1 MLKLS
6 KWEAVKI
13 NLWKQHLFHPSDLE
27 TKEDMIQLLLQ
38 LGCVQLDTLNV
49 VTRNHNLVFWSRMK
63 HYQESFFYDLYHENR
78 VFKCY
83 VHALSLLPMEE
94 YPYWISSFK
103 DFQAKVMEKSDEID
117 YLLEVYNVIKKNYSI
132 STYEL
137 TQKLNQTQGSK
148 LQAWEMSPVR
158 WATDCLWRSGLIRVK
173 RKNNFNKVY
182 FDNTNR
188 IEENICK
195 QPVST
200 NDIYS
205 RYVRKAFKAMGAAT
219 DKDISDYF
227 RLSLTTVREMINRL
241 LSNGRIIRVELE
253 GCNDQ
258 HYLLKEDYDFINSSS
273 FQEEPTHCTF
283 LSPFDNLIWYRH
295 RMSRMSDVDY
305 RLESYIPKTRRK
317 YGYFALPILLKGEI
331 VGTIDL
337 KLERKDKL
345 LIIKKLVLFNPVEY
359 DQYAF
364 DIANI
369 LKNLLRFLDAETTV
383 DESNSDE
390 LVRKVMAHM

>member
-1 MLKLS
+1 M
-6 KWEAVKI
+6 
-13 NLWKQHLFHPSDLE
+13 WKQHLFHPSDLE

-49 VTRNHNLVFWSRMK
+49 VTRNHNLFFWSRMK

-78 VFKCY
+78 VFECY

-148 LQAWEMSPVR
+148 LQAWE
-158 WATDCLWRSGLIRVK
+158 
-173 RKNNFNKVY
+173 
-182 FDNTNR
+182 
-188 IEENICK
+188 
-195 QPVST
+195 
-200 NDIYS
+200 
-205 RYVRKAFKAMGAAT
+205 AMGAAT

-258 HYLLKEDYDFINSSS
+258 HYLLKEDYDFINSPS

-283 LSPFDNLIWYRH
+283 LSPFDKLIWYRQ
-295 RMSRMSDVDY
+295 RMSRMFDVDY
-305 RLESYIPKTRRK
+305 LLGKLHTKNKKEIRLFCVTD
-317 YGYFALPILLKGEI
+317 F
-331 VGTIDL
+331 T
-337 KLERKDKL
+337 
-345 LIIKKLVLFNPVEY
+345 
-359 DQYAF
+359 
-364 DIANI
+364 
-369 LKNLLRFLDAETTV
+369 
-383 DESNSDE
+383 
-390 LVRKVMAHM
+390 